1 MNNTAENLDHL
12 TYQMTDE
19 EIIVLRE
26 TVFENNKKRYGIINR
41 EDVSDEV
48 YEEMSN
54 CLLTIPKT
62 RKLINSFICKNRYI
76 FKGRVRRRKQ
86 EIICRKKMGTVF
98 II

>member
-12 TYQMTDE
+12 MYQMTDE

-62 RKLINSFICKNRYI
+62 RKLINSFVKIGIYSREELEEENRKLYEE
-76 FKGRVRRRKQ
+76 RKWEQ
-86 EIICRKKMGTVF
+86 YL
-98 II
+98 

>member
-1 MNNTAENLDHL
+1 MNNTAENLYYL

-26 TVFENNKKRYGIINR
+26 TVFESNKRRYGIINI

-62 RKLINSFICKNRYI
+62 RKLINSFVKIGLYSREELEEENR
-76 FKGRVRRRKQ
+76 KLCAERKWEQ
-86 EIICRKKMGTVF
+86 YL
-98 II
+98 

>member
-1 MNNTAENLDHL
+1 MNNTAENLDYL

-26 TVFENNKKRYGIINR
+26 TVFESNKRRYGIINI

-62 RKLINSFICKNRYI
+62 RKLINSFVKIGLYSREELEEENRKLYAE
-76 FKGRVRRRKQ
+76 RKWEQ
-86 EIICRKKMGTVF
+86 YL
-98 II
+98 